1 MLSVNHALDIG
12 KAEVVLP
19 VLVWSGTMIGI
30 DVLKKEKDLHMYN
43 TRKWLFWFLSDGE
56 TFAKT

>member
-1 MLSVNHALDIG
+1 MLKHALDFG
-12 KAEVVLP
+12 KAEVDTMMNKN
-19 VLVWSGTMIGI
+19 WSGTMIGI
-30 DVLKKEKDLHMYN
+30 DVLKKEKDLHTYN